1 MDEARTEQ
9 RERHEAYETEIAE
22 HFVDDATCRRGRDPD
37 AAEIIRRESRELIAG
52 NSQGRL
58 RVDERFGDRAADL
71 RGDLIEI
78 VDFSRAV
85 HVPMARE
92 YLLDEG
98 RAGARHANDEDGE
111 LGRVPVAGG
120 ASEQLLR
127 IC

>member
-1 MDEARTEQ
+1 MDEARAGQ

-22 HFVDDATCRRGRDPD
+22 HFVDDAACRRRRDPD

-52 NSQGRL
+52 NSQDRL
-58 RVDERFGDRAADL
+58 RVDERFGDRAAEL
-71 RGDLIEI
+71 RGDLMEI

-98 RAGARHANDEDGE
+98 RARAWHANDEDRE
-111 LGRVPVAGG
+111 LGWVPVAGG
-120 ASEQLLR
+120 ANEQ
-127 IC
+127 